1 MAQDEPNNGMNL
13 IDSRDIIERIE
24 SLELDLEIAAD
35 MEAGK
40 LQQRWTLWHAW
51 TNKPETYLDEG
62 EQETI
67 QAELKILKSVEEEA
81 EGYASDWQYGETLIR
96 CTYFKDYAQEL
107 AEDCG
112 MVTKDSNWP
121 NRHGYIDWDRA
132 ARDLQVDYTS
142 VDYDGIEYWIR
153 AY

>member
-1 MAQDEPNNGMNL
+1 MAQDAPNNGMDL

-35 MEAGK
+35 MEANK
-40 LQQRWTLWHAW
+40 LHQRWTLWHAW
-51 TNKPETYLDEG
+51 KNKPETYLDEG

-67 QAELKILKSVEEEA
+67 QQELKILKAVEEEA
-81 EGYASDWQYGETLIR
+81 EGSASDWRYGETLIR
-96 CTYFKDYAQEL
+96 CTYFKEYAQEL

-112 MVTKDSNWP
+112 MVTKDSSWP
-121 NRHGYIDWDRA
+121 NDCLDWDRA
-132 ARDLQVDYTS
+132 ARELKIDYTT